1 MEQRKEG
8 NIFLG
13 TTRFIAQDLE
23 SYSVGVLIVRGTY
36 PR

>member
-1 MEQRKEG
+1 MEQSKEG
-8 NIFLG
+8 NNFLG
-13 TTRFIAQDLE
+13 TKRFITKDLE